1 MSTNFETFLA
11 MFCTRDYQD
20 RCSSSITPKNKSS
33 FIRSTS
39 LSLIEKCKS
48 SFCLFCFVLNKIKFD
63 LFMLIESLLAWNQLD
78 STFKPAEES
87 LCFLRGPLEWMI
99 GPDNSRGGLATAF
112 DLAAFRLS
120 MIAPVKKS
128 VNHPRTVASMRVTGW
143 E

>member
-11 MFCTRDYQD
+11 MFCTWDYQD
-20 RCSSSITPKNKSS
+20 RCSSTITPKNKSS

-78 STFKPAEES
+78 STFEPAEES

-99 GPDNSRGGLATAF
+99 GPDNSRGGWQRPLILPLF
-112 DLAAFRLS
+112 GFPWSPQLRNLSIIPQAA
-120 MIAPVKKS
+120 K
-128 VNHPRTVASMRVTGW
+128 T
-143 E
+143 